1 MIHFV
6 MVIRDANVIVKRDAN
21 VQGGF
26 SDTIVQNSHIMLN

>member
-6 MVIRDANVIVKRDAN
+6 IVIRDAN